1 MPETDELTKE
11 RNSYE
16 TRKGVAVRLCLFS
29 PVLQDK
35 VRQSV
40 EFPEVPIYIAK
51 TAGGGKEEHP
61 YTADMIETGDERAM
75 WAEYQAARLAA
86 NLLLYDHL
94 GRLALIR
101 GTEIDIPDDGWD
113 TEQESLGITVPTDP
127 TERKIHYIETEAVE
141 SNQDYSELILAI
153 LAYQGIQ
160 QEDRAAAAVSFP
172 DPVGGNEGQA
182 GDSPGGPESERGAVA
197 GK

>member
-1 MPETDELTKE
+1 MSETDELT
-11 RNSYE
+11 NNQNIYE
-16 TRKGVAVRLCLFS
+16 TRKGVAVRLRLFS
-29 PVLQDK
+29 PVLRDL

-40 EFPEVPIYIAK
+40 EFPPVPIYIAK
-51 TAGGGKEEHP
+51 TAGGGEEEHP
-61 YTADMIETGDERAM
+61 YTADMVETDDEKAM

-141 SNQDYSELILAI
+141 SNQDYSELLLAI

-160 QEDRAAAAVSFP
+160 QEDRAAAAASFP
-172 DPVGGNEGQA
+172 DQMERDTSSG
-182 GDSPGGPESERGAVA
+182 SESERGTVA
-197 GK
+197 GE

>member
-1 MPETDELTKE
+1 MSETDELT
-11 RNSYE
+11 NNQNIYE
-16 TRKGVAVRLCLFS
+16 TRKGVAVRLRLFS
-29 PVLQDK
+29 PALQDK

-40 EFPEVPIYIAK
+40 QFPEVPIYIAK

-61 YTADMIETGDERAM
+61 YTADMVETDDEKAM

-86 NLLLYDHL
+86 NLLLYDRL

-160 QEDRAAAAVSFP
+160 QEDRAAAAASFP
-172 DPVGGNEGQA
+172 DQVEGDA
-182 GDSPGGPESERGAVA
+182 ARGTESESGAVA
-197 GK
+197 SE

>member
-1 MPETDELTKE
+1 MSETDELT
-11 RNSYE
+11 NNQNIHE

-40 EFPEVPIYIAK
+40 QFPEVPIYIAK
-51 TAGGGKEEHP
+51 TAGGGTDEHP
-61 YTADMIETGDERAM
+61 YTADMVETDDEKAM

-86 NLLLYDHL
+86 NLLLYDRL

-160 QEDRAAAAVSFP
+160 QEDRAAAAASFP
-172 DPVGGNEGQA
+172 DQVEGDA
-182 GDSPGGPESERGAVA
+182 ARGTESESGAVA
-197 GK
+197 SE

>member
-1 MPETDELTKE
+1 MSETDELT
-11 RNSYE
+11 NNQNIHE

-40 EFPEVPIYIAK
+40 QFPEVPIYIAK

-61 YTADMIETGDERAM
+61 YTADMVETDDEKAM

-113 TEQESLGITVPTDP
+113 TEQESLGIEVPTDP

-160 QEDRAAAAVSFP
+160 QEDRAAAAASFP
-172 DPVGGNEGQA
+172 DQVEGDA
-182 GDSPGGPESERGAVA
+182 ARGTESESGAVA
-197 GK
+197 SE

>member
-40 EFPEVPIYIAK
+40 EFPPVPIYVAE

-61 YTADMIETGDERAM
+61 YTADMVETDDEKAM

-86 NLLLYDHL
+86 NLTLYERL

-101 GTEIDIPDDGWD
+101 GTDPDIPEGW
-113 TEQESLGITVPTDP
+113 EQEQELYGVTVPEDP
-127 TERKIHYIETEAVE
+127 IERKLHWLETEAIE
-141 SNQDYSELILAI
+141 SNQDLSDLILAI
-153 LAYQGIQ
+153 LAYQNIQ
-160 QEDRAAAAVSFP
+160 QEDRAAAAASFP
-172 DPVGGNEGQA
+172 DPVGGDGGPA
-182 GDSPGGPESERGAVA
+182 GDSPGGLESERGAVA
-197 GK
+197 SE

>member
-1 MPETDELTKE
+1 MSETDELT
-11 RNSYE
+11 NNQNIHE

-40 EFPEVPIYIAK
+40 QFPEVPIYIAK

-61 YTADMIETGDERAM
+61 YTADMVETDDEKAM

-86 NLLLYDHL
+86 NLLLYDRL

-160 QEDRAAAAVSFP
+160 QEDRAAAAASFP
-172 DPVGGNEGQA
+172 DQVEGDA
-182 GDSPGGPESERGAVA
+182 ARGTESESGAVA
-197 GK
+197 SE